1 MNVRISGSRIL
12 LTGATGGLGKGLAR
26 ALRAHGAE
34 LILTG
39 RRVEVLESLAAEI
52 GAMPIAADLSSP
64 SDVTR
69 LLDEA
74 GPVDILISNAGL
86 TAVGP
91 VVDFSEEEIA
101 RTVDVNLVTPILL
114 SRAVTP
120 QLVGRGRGHI
130 VLIGSMGGRTAS
142 KGSAM
147 YNSTKFGL
155 RGFALAHRQ
164 DLHGTGVGVSI
175 VEPTFVSD
183 AGMYAD
189 SGVALPK
196 GVRTVSPDDV
206 TRAVIRGIEKNVDEI
221 VVAPIEQR
229 IQASLALVAPS
240 VDARLQRVFGVSD
253 VFGKYPGVTKR

>member
-1 MNVRISGSRIL
+1 MKPSGSRIL
-12 LTGATGGLGKGLAR
+12 LTGATGGLGEGLAR
-26 ALRAHGAE
+26 ALRAQGAE

-39 RRVEVLESLAAEI
+39 RRVEALESLAAEI
-52 GAMPIAADLSSP
+52 GATSIAADLSIP
-64 SDVTR
+64 ADVAR

-74 GPVDILISNAGL
+74 GPVEILINNAAL
-86 TAVGP
+86 SAVGP
-91 VVDFSEEEIA
+91 VVDCSEEEIA
-101 RTVDVNLVTPILL
+101 RAVDVNLVAPILL

-130 VLIGSMGGRTAS
+130 VFIGSLGGRTAS
-142 KGSAM
+142 KGSSI

-189 SGVALPK
+189 SGAALPK

-206 TRAVIRGIEKNVDEI
+206 TRAVIRSIEKNVDEI
-221 VVAPIEQR
+221 VVAPLEQR
-229 IQASLALVAPS
+229 IQASLALIAPS
-240 VDARLQRVFGVSD
+240 VDARLQRAFGVSD
-253 VFGKYPGVTKR
+253 VFGSYPGVTKR

>member
-1 MNVRISGSRIL
+1 MNVRLSGSRIL
-12 LTGATGGLGKGLAR
+12 LTGATGGLGSGMAR
-26 ALRAHGAE
+26 ELRARGAE

-39 RRVEVLESLAAEI
+39 RRMDALERLAAEI
-52 GAMPIAADLSSP
+52 GATTIAADLSVP
-64 SDVTR
+64 ADVTR

-86 TAVGP
+86 SAVGQ
-91 VVDFSEEEIA
+91 VVDFSEEEITRA
-101 RTVDVNLVTPILL
+101 LDVNLVTPILL
-114 SRAVTP
+114 ARAVTP

-130 VLIGSMGGRTAS
+130 VLIGSLAGRTAS
-142 KGSAM
+142 KGSAL

-164 DLHGTGVGVSI
+164 DLYGTGVGVSI

-189 SGVALPK
+189 SGVELPR

-206 TRAVIRGIEKNVDEI
+206 TRAVIRSIEKNVDEI
-221 VVAPIEQR
+221 VVAPLEQR

-240 VDARLQRVFGVSD
+240 VDARLQRMFGVSE
-253 VFGKYPGVTKR
+253 VFGTYPGVTKR

>member
-1 MNVRISGSRIL
+1 M
-12 LTGATGGLGKGLAR
+12 AR
-26 ALRAHGAE
+26 ALRAQGAE

-39 RRVEVLESLAAEI
+39 RRVEALERLAAEI
-52 GAMPIAADLSSP
+52 GATSIAADLSSP
-64 SDVTR
+64 AEVTR

-74 GPVDILISNAGL
+74 GPVDVLISNAGL
-86 TAVGP
+86 SGVGP
-91 VVDFSEEEIA
+91 VVDLSEEEIA
-101 RTVDVNLVTPILL
+101 RTVDVNLVIPILL
-114 SRAVTP
+114 ARAVTP

-142 KGSAM
+142 KGSSL

-189 SGVALPK
+189 SGASLPK
-196 GVRTVSPDDV
+196 TVRTVSPDDV
-206 TRAVIRGIEKNVDEI
+206 SRAVIRSIDKNVDEI

-229 IQASLALVAPS
+229 IHASLGLVAPS
-240 VDARLQRVFGVSD
+240 VDARLQRVFGISE
-253 VFGKYPGVTKR
+253 VFGTYPGVTKR